1 MKKTIFTIVV
11 LGFLSFS
18 FTNLFAQ
25 SNCASALPLT
35 PGTQQ
40 CGNNSYVGDFP
51 DDNSAPNNPCYDYYN
66 DGEYWFS
73 WVGTGYELQLDV
85 SGLTETYSG
94 IYVLDDCPSGSP
106 TCIASHSNSSSTA
119 NYSITTPALTAGHTY
134 YIVIANWGSPYS
146 TDFCLDAT
154 DLTPAVLM
162 ANGSVTTCSGVFMDP
177 EGTGGYNDFNGS
189 MTMTF
194 NSGSTAQLQF
204 VFTTFDTRENNDNLK
219 IYDGPTTASPLI
231 GTYANSTSPG
241 TILSSGTSL
250 TFVWTT
256 DNNGDGDPGWEA
268 NISCVSNMSYVSTIV
283 TQLNTA
289 TVVPNDIEQEI
300 ACIQIVMDG
309 TLNPLDVTNF
319 NLRTD
324 GTTNPTTDIQNAKMW
339 YTGNSS
345 VFATTTQFGSTVASP
360 NGFFAIAGNQTLQA
374 GTNYFW
380 LTYDIK
386 PGALGNDLID
396 ACYISALVDGSSK
409 APPSNCVSG
418 SRTIIVPPANDN
430 PCDAELLSVSSGI
443 CNYTTRHNY
452 DATNSSVPDPGCS
465 WYGGQDVWFKV
476 VVPASGR
483 LIADMDVAS
492 GPTDFDMAWYTGPD
506 CNNLTE
512 LECDDYQ
519 SQNGSMPMI
528 CRTGMLCTV
537 PGDCGQEAT
546 LTPGDT
552 VWIRVWEYGGG
563 STGLFDICVYEPDPP
578 GPPSNCSS
586 PTNIAS
592 LPYTGNGLTTC
603 CKQNDYDAS
612 DGCVNSYMDGEDYM
626 FTYTP
631 SVNQLINITISG
643 TSDYTGV
650 FVTDKCPDAG
660 GVNCIAQNTNWSG
673 NPFLCDVSVD
683 AGTTYYI
690 MVDTDPGPTCT
701 NFNIQVA
708 EAFAPTCNLN
718 YTVSSI
724 PYVGYSVA
732 GTAIS
737 LPIDDRFSDYIP
749 IGFPFCYDGI
759 QYTQLLVSSNGY
771 VIFDPVGCATNL
783 PSANAAPNSYTG
795 WSITAAV
802 PNTSNAPRNAI
813 MFPWQDLD
821 PSISGNLRYRLYGT
835 APNRYF
841 VLSVNQLAYFS
852 SSCSSSEFTGQ
863 LVLRETTNNIEIHML
878 RKDMCNAW
886 NDGRAI
892 LGLHNYNGTIAV
904 APYNYPAQWTANS
917 EGWQFTCNC
926 PGCIVLPIEL
936 MSFNGENLDISSNK
950 LHWKTASELN
960 NEYFEIERKDQYAD
974 EFVKIGEHD
983 GAGFSNIIQE
993 YEFVD
998 DEVKTEVSYYR
1009 LKQVDY
1015 NGEYSYSKTIS
1026 IGNTPEAEN
1035 RIYPNPAND
1044 VLNLSFNVMAES
1056 ITVYIVNTIGEVV
1069 YQETYDADNSIQ
1081 SKIDISKFAAGTYQV
1096 LVRDDKSNVLMQ
1108 EQLIIQR

>member
-1 MKKTIFTIVV
+1 
-11 LGFLSFS
+11 
-18 FTNLFAQ
+18 
-25 SNCASALPLT
+25 
-35 PGTQQ
+35 
-40 CGNNSYVGDFP
+40 
-51 DDNSAPNNPCYDYYN
+51 
-66 DGEYWFS
+66 
-73 WVGTGYELQLDV
+73 
-85 SGLTETYSG
+85 
-94 IYVLDDCPSGSP
+94 
-106 TCIASHSNSSSTA
+106 
-119 NYSITTPALTAGHTY
+119 
-134 YIVIANWGSPYS
+134 
-146 TDFCLDAT
+146 
-154 DLTPAVLM
+154 
-162 ANGSVTTCSGVFMDP
+162 MDP

-204 VFTTFDTRENNDNLK
+204 DFTVFDTREVADNLK

-268 NISCVSNMSYVSTIV
+268 NISCVSDMSVTSITTVNASTANV
-283 TQLNTA
+283 A
-289 TVVPNDIEQEI
+289 PNDVNQEVI
-300 ACIQIVMDG
+300 CVEITTSG
-309 TLNPLDVTNF
+309 TLNPLTVSNF
-319 NLRTD
+319 LFRT
-324 GTTNPTTDIQNAKMW
+324 GGTNPPNDVENARLW
-339 YTGNSS
+339 YTGNSA
-345 VFATTTQFGSTVASP
+345 VFATTTQYGATIANPPPLLTNMNIPGS
-360 NGFFAIAGNQTLQA
+360 QTLLP

-380 LTYDIK
+380 LSYDIRA
-386 PGALGNDLID
+386 GAAGGNNVNSGCYRATID
-396 ACYISALVDGSSK
+396 GVNHNCTTVF
-409 APPSNCVSG
+409 PSG
-418 SRTIIVPPANDN
+418 GRTIIVPPANDD
-430 PCDAELLSVSSGI
+430 PCDAELLPVSSGV
-443 CNYTTRHNY
+443 CNYTTRHNI
-452 DATNSSVPDPGCS
+452 DATDSGLPVPGCS
-465 WYGGQDVWFKV
+465 SYSGQDVWFKA

-483 LIADMDVAS
+483 LIADLDVAG
-492 GPTDFDMAWYTGPD
+492 GPTDWAMAWYTGPD

-512 LECDDYQ
+512 LECDDDQ
-519 SQNGSMPMI
+519 SQNGMMPMI

-537 PGDCGQEAT
+537 PGDCGQNAT

-563 STGLFDICVYEPDPP
+563 STGLFDICVYEPNPP

-592 LPYTGNGLTTC
+592 LPYTANNLTTC
-603 CKQNDYDAS
+603 CKQNDYTPT
-612 DGCVNSYMDGEDYM
+612 DGCANSYMDGEDYM

-643 TSDYTGV
+643 TGSYTGV
-650 FVTDKCPDAG
+650 FVTDDCPDAG
-660 GVNCIAQNTNWSG
+660 GVNCIAQNTNSSG
-673 NPFLCDVSVD
+673 NPFLCDVSLD

-690 MVDTDPGPTCT
+690 MVDTDPTPNCT
-701 NFNIQVA
+701 NFNIQVS

-724 PYVGYSVA
+724 PYTAYPVT

-737 LPIDDRFSDYIP
+737 LPIDDRFSEYIP

-783 PSANAAPNSYTG
+783 PSANAAPNGYSGY
-795 WSITAAV
+795 SISSAV
-802 PNTSNAPRNAI
+802 PNTTQAPRNAI
-813 MFPWQDLD
+813 MFPWQDTD

-835 APNRYF
+835 APNRYL
-841 VLSVNQLAYFS
+841 VLSANQLAYFS
-852 SSCSSSEFTGQ
+852 SSCTGYEFTGQ
-863 LVLRETTNNIEIHML
+863 LILRETTNNIEVHML
-878 RKDMCNAW
+878 RKDRCTAW
-886 NDGRAI
+886 NSGNAI

-904 APYNYPAQWTANS
+904 TAPGRAYPNTFVANS
-917 EGWQFTCNC
+917 ESWQFTCNC

-936 MSFNGENLDISSNK
+936 MSFSGENLDISTNK
-950 LHWKTASELN
+950 LQWKTASELN

-1015 NGEYSYSKTIS
+1015 NGEYSYSNIIS

-1096 LVRDDKSNVLMQ
+1096 LVRDEKSNVIMQ